1 MSSKTIRNIA
11 EYFTEVSATSSS
23 YKEPLHH
30 NGGSLLVPASTQ
42 LVSSSARSA
51 NLIAGS
57 SLSEISAA
65 STKTSSLFLVHETG
79 DNTTA
84 KLEWKPS
91 PVPFHFGS
99 FESIQVQHQIPVAVL
114 APSNKI
120 ANHNM
125 SVEFSSVSRSFNT
138 NAMRQ
143 YDHHAD
149 DCNLDVDR
157 RSDRRAPRHDDFFS
171 DVFNPFSPTRSLNQ
185 VLNMMNQFMENPF
198 FNVGN
203 RLCIGISS
211 NAIIR
216 TTTIPLSYATTT
228 QLVGTLNTRIRRLV
242 DGRSIRLPLLYDIGD
257 ILIHTQSKSRCYV
270 ELYVKDED
278 AFFRDYEKLSDL
290 GFVPSSKANS
300 PKDRTVLAEGAI
312 GVVVT
317 ATAEAMEHAC
327 IMFDEMDKRNTST
340 LLIMAVHTDCTG
352 CLVSKN
358 CWMVYFVF
366 TSALICSNLARTITL
381 RSLFM
386 LWFMFLNVLI
396 RNTAGIALEFGKT
409 MKQRG
414 AMLEW
419 VRKMSEV
426 VRMLEGMGFEV
437 LFPLCP
443 HLFLEMEALG
453 NFAKFSNAPLNAIA
467 TLDGQNLDS
476 IVMENVEEAEFV
488 LAHGIEAFG
497 DANGNARSIKLE
509 DLEKILKLC
518 AAKRIRMVVA
528 NPDYVIVEERDLRV
542 MPGALAARFL
552 DVFAACLS
560 HNSVFSSLLS
570 KITSTSRSSTQDV
583 RLWDASSI
591 LIAHELNENE
601 ARHQPILRT
610 SALPVAHDEDAS
622 HAHRHRHLRLA
633 RVILHELPQFWHR
646 NLPKVTECWN
656 PFEKGRD
663 FWNSSHWFELG
674 IIDV

>member
-1 MSSKTIRNIA
+1 MALPKYGEPLYFLCRKPLLIA

-42 LVSSSARSA
+42 LVSSSAHSA

-57 SLSEISAA
+57 SLPEISAA
-65 STKTSSLFLVHETG
+65 STKSSSLFL
-79 DNTTA
+79 
-84 KLEWKPS
+84 
-91 PVPFHFGS
+91 
-99 FESIQVQHQIPVAVL
+99 HQIPVAVS
-114 APSNKI
+114 APSNKV

-125 SVEFSSVSRSFNT
+125 SVEFASVSRSFNT

-149 DCNLDVDR
+149 DCSLDVDR

-211 NAIIR
+211 DATIR
-216 TTTIPLSYATTT
+216 TTTIPFSHATTT
-228 QLVGTLNTRIRRLV
+228 QLVGTFNTRIRRLV
-242 DGRSIRLPLLYDIGD
+242 DGRSIRLPLLYDIAD

-317 ATAEAMEHAC
+317 ATAEDMEHAC
-327 IMFDEMDKRNTST
+327 IMFDEMHKRNTST

-358 CWMVYFVF
+358 CWMV
-366 TSALICSNLARTITL
+366 LCS
-381 RSLFM
+381 S
-386 LWFMFLNVLI
+386 
-396 RNTAGIALEFGKT
+396 
-409 MKQRG
+409 
-414 AMLEW
+414 
-419 VRKMSEV
+419 
-426 VRMLEGMGFEV
+426 
-437 LFPLCP
+437 
-443 HLFLEMEALG
+443 
-453 NFAKFSNAPLNAIA
+453 
-467 TLDGQNLDS
+467 
-476 IVMENVEEAEFV
+476 
-488 LAHGIEAFG
+488 
-497 DANGNARSIKLE
+497 GNARSMKLE

-518 AAKRIRMVVA
+518 AAKRIPMVVA
-528 NPDYVIVEERDLRV
+528 NPDYVTVEERDLRV
-542 MPGALAARFL
+542 MSGALAARFL

-591 LIAHELNENE
+591 LIGTTHSFEGYKA
-601 ARHQPILRT
+601 AR
-610 SALPVAHDEDAS
+610 
-622 HAHRHRHLRLA
+622 
-633 RVILHELPQFWHR
+633 FR
-646 NLPKVTECWN
+646 NDGNVPNVLEFLSV
-656 PFEKGRD
+656 FQVGV
-663 FWNSSHWFELG
+663 G
-674 IIDV
+674 